1 MFNNNY
7 TFHHGIIDSAFEHLH
22 IFTHYL
28 YSQGLFYSL
37 GEPEIHRDL
46 PTSSSQILG
55 VEEYD
60 TMPGLHKL
68 NLPLF
73 T

>member
-1 MFNNNY
+1 MF
-7 TFHHGIIDSAFEHLH
+7 FHQGIIDSAFEHLH
-22 IFTHYL
+22 IFTNYL

-46 PTSSSQILG
+46 PASSFQILG
-55 VEEYD
+55 LEEYD
-60 TMPGLHKL
+60 TMTGLYML